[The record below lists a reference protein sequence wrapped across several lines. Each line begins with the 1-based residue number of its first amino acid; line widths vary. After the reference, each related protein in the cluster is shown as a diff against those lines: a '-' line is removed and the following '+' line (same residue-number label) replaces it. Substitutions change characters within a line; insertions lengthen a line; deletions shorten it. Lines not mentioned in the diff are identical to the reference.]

1 MLFNSFE
8 FLIYFPVVTL
18 LFFLLPHRIRWVHLL
33 LASFIFYMT
42 FLPIYVLILLIT
54 IVIDYV
60 AGIYIEKSS
69 GSRRK
74 WCLILSLIGNIG
86 FLCLFKYYDFII
98 FNINSLLSVHLPM
111 LNELWLSQYIISY
124 NNFINTHLNNVIGTN
139 FSILTHI
146 ILPIGLSFHTFQ
158 AMSYTIE
165 VYRGNQKA
173 ERHFGIYAL
182 YVMFYPQL
190 VAGPIERP
198 QNILHQF
205 HEKKSFDFSRMV
217 DGLKLMLLGFFKK
230 LIIADRLAIY
240 VNTVYGNAENHS
252 GVTLLFATMLFA
264 FQIYCDFSAYSEIAI
279 GAARVMGFDLM
290 TNFRRP
296 YFSRTMAEFWRRWHI
311 SLSSWFTDYLYIP
324 MGGNRVAIPRAYLN
338 IMIVFLVSGLWH
350 GASWTFIIWGGIN
363 GVYLIAGKLL
373 AKPIKQICGVLKIN
387 MESSGYAV
395 YQRISTFFM
404 ACLAWIFF
412 RADGLDHA
420 TLILKKII
428 HLNGKLWYDNPSM
441 LIYTLLSVM
450 LLLLMES
457 VNEFKWGKINLFTS
471 SYRFARYTS
480 YAVAIILIL
489 LLGVFDGGQ
498 FIYFQF

>member
-18 LFFLLPHRIRWVHLL
+18 LFFILPHRMRWILL
-33 LASFIFYMT
+33 LIASFVFYMA

-60 AGIYIEKSS
+60 AGIYIEQSAGKK
-69 GSRRK
+69 RT
-74 WCLILSLIGNIG
+74 WYLILSLIGNIG

-98 FNINSLLSVHLPM
+98 GNVNSLLALQFP
-111 LNELWLSQYIISY
+111 LLKDLWLSKCIIVG
-124 NNFINTHLNNVIGTN
+124 NNYVNGWLNGVIGTN

-165 VYRGNQKA
+165 IYRGNQKA

-205 HEKKSFDFSRMV
+205 HQKHEFDFNRLVEGM
-217 DGLKLMLLGFFKK
+217 KMMLWGFFKK
-230 LIIADRLAIY
+230 LVIADRLAIY
-240 VNTVYGNAENHS
+240 VNSVYGNPDHHT
-252 GVTLLFATMLFA
+252 GVTLIFATVLFA

-296 YFSRTMAEFWRRWHI
+296 YFARTMADFWRRWHI

-324 MGGNRVAIPRAYLN
+324 LGGNRVAVPRAYLN

-350 GASWTFIIWGGIN
+350 GASWTFMIWGGIN

-373 AKPIKQICGVLKIN
+373 ANPIKRCYNWLSVDMNSTMFAI
-387 MESSGYAV
+387 
-395 YQRISTFFM
+395 YQRLSTFLM
-404 ACLAWIFF
+404 ACIAWVFF
-412 RADGLDHA
+412 RANSLEDA
-420 TLILKKII
+420 TTII
-428 HLNGKLWYDNPSM
+428 TKMAVPTGKLWFDNPSM
-441 LIYTLLSVM
+441 LIYTLTAVI
-450 LLLLMES
+450 LLLLIES
-457 VNEFKWGKINLFTS
+457 VSEFKWNKVNFYGS
-471 SYRFARYTS
+471 SFWLTRYTS
-480 YAVAIILIL
+480 YAMTIILIL